1 MKQKL
6 IKMQVKYEGG
16 KRLLYFKNGGEIAN
30 TLTTHCGDNTCDVSS
45 INAMLVI
52 NDETDTKY
60 SEHSLVDK
68 ET

>member
-16 KRLLYFKNGGEIAN
+16 KRLLYFKNGGGIAN
-30 TLTTHCGDNTCDVSS
+30 TLICHAEVNGMNR
-45 INAMLVI
+45 NAILVI
-52 NDETDTKY
+52 CDETDTKY